1 MGASQQPQCALTQ
14 LSINLEA
21 PSEYPPICIPI
32 RHQLCLLGSC
42 KCLCQAKQNPHSV
55 VLGSKT
61 RLLSYLAN
69 PLVSVPYPKANNLQ
83 MIRSLS
89 APFQMGR
96 MKREHIAILCL
107 FSSKPRRASRP
118 WHRLGRAGKLQIAT
132 LTSTMEIN
140 QEHEKLATRTQEKN
154 TEKYTAL
161 FKNTNRLQLRIIHGE
176 WGKKRTRRRK
186 EDPHLPLCFP
196 LLSLLL

>member
-1 MGASQQPQCALTQ
+1 MNIL
-14 LSINLEA
+14 
-21 PSEYPPICIPI
+21 PSAFQSGTNYAFWGLANVSARQSKIHTPSFLD
-32 RHQLCLLGSC
+32 Q
-42 KCLCQAKQNPHSV
+42 
-55 VLGSKT
+55 KT

-161 FKNTNRLQLRIIHGE
+161 FKKYQQVAAQNNS
-176 WGKKRTRRRK
+176 W
-186 EDPHLPLCFP
+186 
-196 LLSLLL
+196 